1 MKLDRR
7 VETGRAVY
15 EIQLV
20 PRGGKMRAYG
30 YKLEHIF
37 TAIVLALM
45 VGFIAGVVVGM
56 VLAVKA

>member
-1 MKLDRR
+1 
-7 VETGRAVY
+7 
-15 EIQLV
+15 
-20 PRGGKMRAYG
+20 MRAYG

-37 TAIVLALM
+37 TAALVALM